1 MMRSKCCLEKGCYF
15 DLVKSSRLLH
25 EEGQFKKWRV
35 MEMERIKR
43 GDMRLYTI
51 RQISKE
57 LFFLIPLTVCVI
69 FSLAVYT

>member
-25 EEGQFKKWRV
+25 DVGQFKKWRV
-35 MEMERIKR
+35 MEMEKIMR

-51 RQISKE
+51 GRII
-57 LFFLIPLTVCVI
+57 FFL
-69 FSLAVYT
+69 FH

>member
-25 EEGQFKKWRV
+25 EEGQFKKCRV
-35 MEMERIKR
+35 MELERIIR

-51 RQISKE
+51 RQNGTSRNSKE
-57 LFFLIPLTVCVI
+57 QNLYVGMREK
-69 FSLAVYT
+69 